1 MKLTRRTFL
10 SIAALAPVA
19 CARAETRMPAPDTS
33 PLGPGRH
40 PLGLTQGRDG
50 VVVVPAS
57 YSAQKPAPLIVMLH
71 GAGGTGSGIASRLTL
86 ADEFGVI
93 VAAPDSRDERTW
105 DMIVGGGFG
114 PDADFITDTVA
125 LVKKRCAV
133 DAQHITLA
141 GFSDG
146 ASYALSLGIGAG
158 EVFSKVI
165 AFSPGIMQPPRTQGK
180 PKIFISHGTDDN
192 ILPIDVTSH
201 VFVPR
206 LKQLGYD
213 VTYEE
218 FQGRHTVPLEI
229 QRKAL
234 EWNR

>member
-1 MKLTRRTFL
+1 
-10 SIAALAPVA
+10 
-19 CARAETRMPAPDTS
+19 
-33 PLGPGRH
+33 
-40 PLGLTQGRDG
+40 
-50 VVVVPAS
+50 VPAS

-71 GAGGTGSGIASRLTL
+71 GAGGTGGGIASRLAL
-86 ADEFGVI
+86 AEEFGVI

-114 PDADFITDTVA
+114 PDTDFIKDTVA
-125 LVKKRCAV
+125 LVKKRCAI
-133 DAQHITLA
+133 DPQHVTLA

-158 EVFSKVI
+158 DVFSKLM

-180 PKIFISHGTDDN
+180 PKIFISHGTQDTV
-192 ILPIDVTSH
+192 LPIDVTSH
-201 VFVPR
+201 IFVPR

-234 EWNR
+234 EWNGKN